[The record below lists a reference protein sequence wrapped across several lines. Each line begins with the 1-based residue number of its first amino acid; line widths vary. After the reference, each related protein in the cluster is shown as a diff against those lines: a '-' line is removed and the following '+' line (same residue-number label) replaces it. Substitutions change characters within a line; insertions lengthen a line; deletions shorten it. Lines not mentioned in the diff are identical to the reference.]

1 MFFLVIHLAL
11 LFLLILENNSYLY
24 KGAVTWIGTAKNSK
38 KAWAVQGVYSDYS
51 SSDSNAIHP
60 VVNLIK
66 SVEVKSGDG
75 TIENPY
81 LIKDYSSKRKGT
93 KVNKLT
99 TGEYITYGGF
109 VWRFIEKNSNGSSK
123 IIMNSIL
130 RNNMKPI
137 NISYEKIQN
146 RRYNPKENENLGYR
160 INQGLGDYIKT
171 TDFVKFDIDV
181 PIYKSK
187 AAYGKADENKKY
199 SVKLAAPKMSEMFSG
214 STDNKSYWFR
224 DSSKNK
230 TRVYMT
236 SNNNSVYNTND
247 VVRTSAGVKL
257 VASLNKNMVISDGKG
272 TIDEPYKI
280 TK

>member
-1 MFFLVIHLAL
+1 M
-11 LFLLILENNSYLY
+11 
-24 KGAVTWIGTAKNSK
+24 
-38 KAWAVQGVYSDYS
+38 
-51 SSDSNAIHP
+51 
-60 VVNLIK
+60 
-66 SVEVKSGDG
+66 EV
-75 TIENPY
+75 
-81 LIKDYSSKRKGT
+81 
-93 KVNKLT
+93 
-99 TGEYITYGGF
+99 
-109 VWRFIEKNSNGSSK
+109 K

-137 NISYEKIQN
+137 NISYERIQN